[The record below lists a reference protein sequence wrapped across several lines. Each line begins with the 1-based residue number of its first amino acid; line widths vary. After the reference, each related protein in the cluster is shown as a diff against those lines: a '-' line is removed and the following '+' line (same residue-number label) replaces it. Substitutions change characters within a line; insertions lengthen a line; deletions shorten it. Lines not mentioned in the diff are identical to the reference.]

1 MAKVGKFMGYITAT
15 LYQAGRD
22 TIETILKTILPFM
35 AFVSMLIGVILASG
49 IGDIIAHILT
59 PLAGSVKL
67 VLLS

>member
-35 AFVSMLIGVILASG
+35 AFVSM
-49 IGDIIAHILT
+49 AHR
-59 PLAGSVKL
+59 GN
-67 VLLS
+67 LSKRYR